1 MLLKLT
7 TSLKKTKKMKLTKER
22 RNYLITALVVFFTAL
37 ITYFLISAF
46 CTLQNFSQKEGDS
59 VVEVT
64 GVGEVFARPDLAVV
78 SFSVENEEKEA
89 EQVLLK
95 NAEKVNSVIDYF
107 KDKGIEEK
115 DIKTTAFNLYPR
127 YEYYGE
133 TSYLKPEEGRLL
145 VGYEAIQT
153 VEVKIREIDKIGEF
167 LEGGVVSGA
176 NRVHG
181 ISFTVE
187 NEKEL
192 IRKAREIAI
201 KEAKNE
207 AEILSNQLGVRLTGI
222 IGFNEQKDGG
232 INYMRSLGMGE
243 MDKMIEFAAPE
254 IATGENKIT
263 SRVYLRY
270 KIK

>member
-1 MLLKLT
+1 
-7 TSLKKTKKMKLTKER
+7 MKLTKER
-22 RNYLITALVVFFTAL
+22 RNYLLIALTVFFAVL
-37 ITYFLISAF
+37 VTYFLINAF
-46 CTLQNFSQKEGDS
+46 CIMQNFSQKEDER
-59 VVEVT
+59 VIEVT
-64 GVGEVFARPDLAVV
+64 GEGEVFARPDLAVV

-95 NAEKVNSVIDYF
+95 NAEKVNSVIAYF
-107 KDKGIEEK
+107 KENGIEEK
-115 DIKTTAFNLYPR
+115 DIKTTTFNLYPR
-127 YEYYGE
+127 YEYYGDS
-133 TSYLKPEEGRLL
+133 SYLKPEERRVL
-145 VGYEAIQT
+145 VGYEAVQT
-153 VEVKIREIDKIGEF
+153 VEVKIREMDKIGEF

-192 IRKAREIAI
+192 TKEAREIAI
-201 KEAKNE
+201 KEAKEE
-207 AEILSNQLGVRLTGI
+207 AETLSKQLGVRLTGI
-222 IGFNEQKDGG
+222 IGFSEQQDGG
-232 INYMRSLGMGE
+232 IDYMRSLGMGE
-243 MDKMIEFAAPE
+243 MDKMAEFTTPE